1 MRAAASFHSGV
12 RAWPSSSMHVHT
24 TAAPY
29 SRARVRTRSNRV
41 PGASPSS
48 RLTEL
53 MMALPPYRCRP
64 ASITSGSVESSITG
78 AVIALGEPPGQLVHV
93 ALPSRPT

>member
-1 MRAAASFHSGV
+1 MAALSFHSGV
-12 RAWPSSSMHVHT
+12 RAWPSSSMQVHT

-29 SRARVRTRSNRV
+29 SRASDRKRSSRV

-53 MMALPPYRCRP
+53 RMARPPIHWS
-64 ASITSGSVESSITG
+64 AVSMTAGSVESIISGTVAWVAKRDAISSMS
-78 AVIALGEPPGQLVHV
+78 AV
-93 ALPSRPT
+93 PSRPT